1 MDGGAWWA
9 TVHSRKE
16 SDMTSLSQQKKKK
29 VKDLELENLTVA
41 KEYLIIL
48 ERDLAFKMLR

>member
-1 MDGGAWWA
+1 MVGY
-9 TVHSRKE
+9 SPQ
-16 SDMTSLSQQKKKK
+16 SQRVRHDFTFTAKKKKK

-48 ERDLAFKMLR
+48 ERDLALKMSR